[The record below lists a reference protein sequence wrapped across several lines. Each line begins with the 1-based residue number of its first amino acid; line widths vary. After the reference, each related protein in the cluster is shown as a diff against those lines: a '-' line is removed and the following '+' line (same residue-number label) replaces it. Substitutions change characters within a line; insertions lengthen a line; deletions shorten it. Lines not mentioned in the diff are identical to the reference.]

1 VDYSSLSD
9 KTIFLLI
16 ARAQPGALA
25 ELYDRYSRMVYS
37 LALSLVGDRAT
48 AEEITLDVFTRAWQ
62 KADTY
67 RPDLAK
73 VSTWLIAIT
82 RNHSIDILR
91 RRGVRPEHRSEAW
104 TSMSSFPDLEENNP
118 EQVAE
123 LTFRQQR
130 VRAAVA
136 QLPQDQKQV
145 LGLAYFAGYTHRQ
158 IAEELGLPLG
168 TVKTRIRLAVQ
179 KLRKLLQDE

>member
-1 VDYSSLSD
+1 MDYSSLSD

-16 ARAQPGALA
+16 TRAQPGALD

-73 VSTWLIAIT
+73 VSTWLITIT

-91 RRGVRPEHRSEAW
+91 RRGVRPEQSSEAPA
-104 TSMSSFPDLEENNP
+104 TDP
-118 EQVAE
+118 
-123 LTFRQQR
+123 
-130 VRAAVA
+130 
-136 QLPQDQKQV
+136 LP
-145 LGLAYFAGYTHRQ
+145 
-158 IAEELGLPLG
+158 
-168 TVKTRIRLAVQ
+168 
-179 KLRKLLQDE
+179 